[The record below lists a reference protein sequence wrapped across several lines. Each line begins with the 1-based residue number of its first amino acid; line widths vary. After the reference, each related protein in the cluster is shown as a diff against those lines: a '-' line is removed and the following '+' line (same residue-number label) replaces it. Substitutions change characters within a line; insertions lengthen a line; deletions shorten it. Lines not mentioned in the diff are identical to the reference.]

1 MLYVSALLDE
11 ENAITVSYNEESN
24 READGSIPSL
34 TNYLI
39 SEFPIIAEHEA
50 NKYIPQGPIGVRF
63 AYHKSDWACEK
74 RQRPSLSSNR
84 KPSNM
89 LLVIYVWLRRTD
101 QVQHCARL

>member
-1 MLYVSALLDE
+1 MLYVSALLYE

-74 RQRPSLSSNR
+74 RQRPSLSSNPNAF
-84 KPSNM
+84 KYA
-89 LLVIYVWLRRTD
+89 LVIYAWLRSAD
-101 QVQHCARL
+101 